1 MKTNTSYSS
10 LSAGARTKKTPM
22 KGLFM
27 KLTNSISAALFL
39 VASPILFAGDHPG
52 LTATYPFSAHARGPF
67 VVTPV
72 TATVVRDD
80 QLMLFSSVL
89 PFPLTAGFV
98 QGFDNLAIPTFP
110 DRFFDGTF
118 AWFGEGQDSLFGTV
132 TVQTSVFTDPVN
144 PATGDFF
151 GSEDF
156 TGTFQITGGTGRYL
170 NASGGGAYTAHSDY
184 RPPTLQGI
192 LFSGSTTVTAT
203 GVVTVVA
210 NNGGH

>member
-1 MKTNTSYSS
+1 
-10 LSAGARTKKTPM
+10 M

-27 KLTNSISAALFL
+27 KPTNIISVALYL
-39 VASPILFAGDHPG
+39 VASPLLFAGDLPG
-52 LTATYPFSAHARGPF
+52 LTVTYPFSAQATGPF
-67 VVTPV
+67 IVTPV

-110 DRFFDGTF
+110 DRFFNGTF
-118 AWFGEGQDSLFGTV
+118 AWFGEGEDSLFGTV

-156 TGTFQITGGTGRYL
+156 TGTFHITGGTGRYL
-170 NASGGGAYTAHSDY
+170 NASGSGGYTAHSDY
-184 RPPTLQGI
+184 RPPTVPGVI
-192 LFSGSTTVTAT
+192 FSGSTTVSVT
-203 GVVTVVA
+203 GVVTVAV
-210 NNGGH
+210 NKGGHY